1 MELQIDD
8 DELKSEMMILKV
20 DYITLQTS
28 YPDKM
33 KDFYVKYFGA
43 EANLNTLDTDC
54 PDPMYILSFQGGF
67 KIKLAPAGR
76 PMYGF
81 AARTSPC
88 PHNPVCLAF
97 RLGSRKRVN
106 TLTSQ
111 LILEGHEIISE
122 PQLSAP
128 AHYSSCIFDPEGN
141 IVELIS

>member
-54 PDPMYILSFQGGF
+54 PDPI
-67 KIKLAPAGR
+67 
-76 PMYGF
+76 
-81 AARTSPC
+81 
-88 PHNPVCLAF
+88 
-97 RLGSRKRVN
+97 
-106 TLTSQ
+106 
-111 LILEGHEIISE
+111 
-122 PQLSAP
+122 
-128 AHYSSCIFDPEGN
+128 
-141 IVELIS
+141 

>member
-1 MELQIDD
+1 
-8 DELKSEMMILKV
+8 MMILKV
-20 DYITLQTS
+20 DCITLQTL

-43 EANLNTLDTDC
+43 EANRNTMATDC
-54 PDPMYILSFQGGF
+54 PDPMYTLSFQGGF
-67 KIKLAPAGR
+67 KIKLAPAGQSQS
-76 PMYGF
+76 GF

-141 IVELIS
+141 IVALLS

>member
-1 MELQIDD
+1 M
-8 DELKSEMMILKV
+8 
-20 DYITLQTS
+20 
-28 YPDKM
+28 
-33 KDFYVKYFGA
+33 KYFGA
-43 EANLNTLDTDC
+43 EGQSEHHGRG
-54 PDPMYILSFQGGF
+54 LSGPKCTPSPFRAVL
-67 KIKLAPAGR
+67 KIKLAPAVESQS
-76 PMYGF
+76 GF

>member
-1 MELQIDD
+1 
-8 DELKSEMMILKV
+8 MMILKV
-20 DYITLQTS
+20 DCITLQTL

-43 EANLNTLDTDC
+43 EANRNTMDTDC

-67 KIKLAPAGR
+67 KIKLEPAGQSQS
-76 PMYGF
+76 GF

>member
-1 MELQIDD
+1 M
-8 DELKSEMMILKV
+8 KV
-20 DYITLQTS
+20 DCITLQTL

-43 EANLNTLDTDC
+43 EANRNTMATDC
-54 PDPMYILSFQGGF
+54 PDPMYTLSFQGGF
-67 KIKLAPAGR
+67 KIKL
-76 PMYGF
+76 
-81 AARTSPC
+81 ARTSPC

>member
-1 MELQIDD
+1 
-8 DELKSEMMILKV
+8 MILKV
-20 DYITLQTS
+20 DYITLQTL

-33 KDFYVKYFGA
+33 KDFYVRYFGA
-43 EANLNTLDTDC
+43 EANADTVGTDSS
-54 PDPMYILSFQGGF
+54 DSMYILSFRGGF
-67 KIKLAPAGR
+67 KIKLAPAGQTLS
-76 PMYGF
+76 
-81 AARTSPC
+81 ASSPQ
-88 PHNPVCLAF
+88 PAPSQLNPVCLAF

-111 LILEGHEIISE
+111 LILEGHEILSE